1 MTTTSLN
8 TKIKEAG
15 NTISDTSGLVTTTV
29 LNAKIAEFK
38 NKIPYHDG
46 YITTQE
52 FNQLTTEHFIE
63 RLKQAI
69 LMSKNDFDNTLISL
83 PQIKSHKKIA
93 SK

>member
-1 MTTTSLN
+1 M
-8 TKIKEAG
+8 
-15 NTISDTSGLVTTTV
+15 
-29 LNAKIAEFK
+29 NAKITEFK

-69 LMSKNDFDNTLISL
+69 LMSKNDFDNKLISL